1 MRTVFYIV
9 SCLLIAGF
17 AAWSYNVN
25 LETRSISAKAR
36 GLEASIS
43 AEKEKID
50 VLQAEWAYLNRP
62 ERLIRLAEANFGQL
76 GLLPLSPDNLADAR
90 DVAYPVDDIDLLVN
104 MAVMTAASEGD
115 Q

>member
-1 MRTVFYIV
+1 MRTFYYLV
-9 SCLLIAGF
+9 SCILIAGF

-25 LETRSISAKAR
+25 LETRTVTARAKV
-36 GLEASIS
+36 LEAAIS

-50 VLQAEWAYLNRP
+50 VLEAEWAYLNRP
-62 ERLIRLAEANFGQL
+62 ERLIRLAEANFPRL

-90 DVAYPVDDIDLLVN
+90 TVAYPIDDIDALVN
-104 MAVMTAASEGD
+104 FAVMTAATEDG